1 MHARVDFFH
10 QKTASVARSL
20 QACAQFWNMSQWR
33 REGILTYEGHIY
45 NQMMTQG
52 VNLPLI
58 QLKRMGSPPQTT
70 HSRGGGAWGG
80 SAKKCQNWCTLHNIN
95 QVCEG
100 FDHHFLM
107 NVLFVVDSV
116 EMCNCNIAQLFRQ
129 PVCTILLL
137 PPTFLKMKMGN
148 NELTW
153 TLVFPSWEMSFT
165 NSMLGNACK
174 TFSNAKEAYGL
185 FINEQP
191 PYSAIAPTL
200 NRFYRDD
207 LESSGYVTE
216 AYNLCTVVNWPRRT
230 PCAIALY
237 SRTVIYCKQ
246 KTEHF
251 SKFHMHDF
259 SIHKQASTV
268 RCVSW

>member
-1 MHARVDFFH
+1 MRVSIFFIKRPHLLRDHFKRALNFETCHSEEEKAYLLMKDIYTIKWWPKGLICLSFNWNVWAR
-10 QKTASVARSL
+10 
-20 QACAQFWNMSQWR
+20 
-33 REGILTYEGHIY
+33 
-45 NQMMTQG
+45 
-52 VNLPLI
+52 P
-58 QLKRMGSPPQTT
+58 LKRPTAEW
-70 HSRGGGAWGG
+70 GGAWGD